1 MTASDQD
8 RLVLEAQA
16 RVVAI
21 CEAAYETSEAVM
33 RRAADE
39 VDEIRLETLAATGVE
54 ILPPSPAQLRTVMD
68 VPLGDLAG
76 LAEKCH
82 HLLAGVEMLGDHVQF
97 GETRTVGV
105 VVKAGIDIARASIAL
120 DFLRKSRFFADDG
133 EATT

>member
-8 RLVLEAQA
+8 RLVLEARA

-21 CEAAYETSEAVM
+21 CEAAYEASQSVM

-39 VDEIRLETLAATGVE
+39 VDEIRQETLAATGVE
-54 ILPPSPAQLRTVMD
+54 ILPPSPSQLLTVMD
-68 VPLGDLAG
+68 VPLGQ
-76 LAEKCH
+76 LAELAERCH
-82 HLLAGVEMLGDHVQF
+82 QLLAGVEMLGDHVTF

-105 VVKAGIDIARASIAL
+105 VVKAGVDIARASIAL

-133 EATT
+133 EVTT